1 MSQIINYGSCCIDH
15 VFQIPHFV
23 RAGETLS
30 STGYAI
36 FPGGKGLNQS
46 IAVAEAGCAV
56 SHVGAVGEDGRWLA
70 ELMTARGVNI
80 THLGITNTPT
90 GQAILQIDPSGENAI
105 IILGGANL
113 AAHEHLIDAALNDAT
128 GDEILLIQNETSG
141 NEAAIRQAKAKG
153 LQVAFNMAPMNAN
166 ARALPLALIDYF
178 IINETEGEALTGKT
192 EPSEI
197 CDAVLDQ
204 YPHSAVVLTLG
215 PAGVLFRTAER
226 NLSQPAYPV
235 ETVDTTGAGDT
246 FTGYFLATLMKTQQV
261 ELALQ
266 TAAAAAALSVTQ
278 PGAATSIPTLHDVNQ
293 FLATRAS

>member
-56 SHVGAVGEDGRWLA
+56 THVGAVGEDGRWLA

-178 IINETEGEALTGKT
+178 IINETEGEALTDKT

>member
-56 SHVGAVGEDGRWLA
+56 THVGAVGEDGRWLA
-70 ELMTARGVNI
+70 ELMTERGVNI

-192 EPSEI
+192 KPSEI

>member
-1 MSQIINYGSCCIDH
+1 
-15 VFQIPHFV
+15 
-23 RAGETLS
+23 
-30 STGYAI
+30 
-36 FPGGKGLNQS
+36 
-46 IAVAEAGCAV
+46 
-56 SHVGAVGEDGRWLA
+56 
-70 ELMTARGVNI
+70 MTARGVNI

-197 CDAVLDQ
+197 CDAVLEQ
-204 YPHSAVVLTLG
+204 HPHSAVVLTLG

-246 FTGYFLATLMKTQQV
+246 FTGYFLATLMKTKQV

>member
-30 STGYAI
+30 SAGYAI

-56 SHVGAVGEDGRWLA
+56 THVGAVGEDGRWLA

>member
-56 SHVGAVGEDGRWLA
+56 THVGAVGEDGRWLA

-197 CDAVLDQ
+197 CDAVLEQ

-278 PGAATSIPTLHDVNQ
+278 PGAATSIPTIHDVNQ

>member
-1 MSQIINYGSCCIDH
+1 
-15 VFQIPHFV
+15 
-23 RAGETLS
+23 
-30 STGYAI
+30 
-36 FPGGKGLNQS
+36 
-46 IAVAEAGCAV
+46 
-56 SHVGAVGEDGRWLA
+56 
-70 ELMTARGVNI
+70 MTARGVNI
-80 THLGITNTPT
+80 THLGITDTPT

>member
-56 SHVGAVGEDGRWLA
+56 THVGAVGEDGRWLA

-215 PAGVLFRTAER
+215 PAGVLFRTADR

-246 FTGYFLATLMKTQQV
+246 FTGYFLATLMKTKQV

-293 FLATRAS
+293 FLAARAS

>member
-30 STGYAI
+30 STDYAI

-56 SHVGAVGEDGRWLA
+56 THVGAVGEDGRWLA

-80 THLGITNTPT
+80 THLSITNTPT

-197 CDAVLDQ
+197 CDAVLEQ

-246 FTGYFLATLMKTQQV
+246 FTGYFLATLMKTKQV

>member
-1 MSQIINYGSCCIDH
+1 MNQIINYGSCCIDH

-56 SHVGAVGEDGRWLA
+56 THVGAVGEDGRWLA

-246 FTGYFLATLMKTQQV
+246 FTGYFLATLMKTKQV

>member
-56 SHVGAVGEDGRWLA
+56 THVGAVGEDGRWLA
-70 ELMTARGVNI
+70 DLMTARGVNI

>member
-30 STGYAI
+30 SAGYAI

-246 FTGYFLATLMKTQQV
+246 FTGYFLATLMKTKQV

>member
-30 STGYAI
+30 SAGYAI

-80 THLGITNTPT
+80 THLGITDTPT

>member
-30 STGYAI
+30 SAGYAI

>member
-56 SHVGAVGEDGRWLA
+56 THVGAVGEDGRWLA

-197 CDAVLDQ
+197 CDAVLEQ

-246 FTGYFLATLMKTQQV
+246 FTGSFLATLMQTQQV